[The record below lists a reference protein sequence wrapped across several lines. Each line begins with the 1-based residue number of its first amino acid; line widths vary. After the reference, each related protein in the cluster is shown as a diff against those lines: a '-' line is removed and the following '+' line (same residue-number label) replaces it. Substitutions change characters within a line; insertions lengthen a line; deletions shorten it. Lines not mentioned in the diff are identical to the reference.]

1 MLGRILTL
9 PLIVILMGICSIAMY
24 VPALHALAAEQ
35 FRIAQS
41 FFWSGTLFLT
51 LSAIL
56 ALATAPFVPSRLNRS
71 RLIALLFAYA
81 VLPVM
86 LAVPFWNLAPDTT
99 FLESYFEM
107 VSSLTT
113 TGASLFDDPTL
124 LAPSL
129 HLWRALVGWM
139 GGFFILVVA
148 ISVFQ
153 PLNLGGFEVLSG
165 ASGAGGE
172 SGPIQRVAD
181 PAERMARFSARLL
194 PIYGGLTATLWLA
207 LILSGDNA
215 LVGLC
220 HAMSTLASTGIS
232 PVGGI
237 DGGRAGR
244 AGEVLVFLFLI
255 FALSRRTFAG
265 AGQGGGFHA
274 TWQDPEFRL
283 GLTLILVVP
292 SLLFLRH
299 WVGAYE
305 VHDET
310 NVPSGLATL
319 WGAVFSVA
327 SFLTTT
333 GFVSNDWI
341 GARAWS
347 GLSTPGVILL
357 GLALV
362 GGGVAT
368 TAGGIK
374 LLRIYALWKH
384 GVRELEKLVEPHSVG
399 GRGAVARHLRRQG
412 AYIAWIVFMLFG
424 ISIALVMMALSA
436 LGVPTENAA
445 IFAIAALST
454 TGPVVEVAGELPL
467 SWNGLGDASR
477 MVLAAAMVLGR
488 VETLAIVALLNP
500 DFWRR

>member
-1 MLGRILTL
+1 
-9 PLIVILMGICSIAMY
+9 
-24 VPALHALAAEQ
+24 
-35 FRIAQS
+35 
-41 FFWSGTLFLT
+41 
-51 LSAIL
+51 
-56 ALATAPFVPSRLNRS
+56 
-71 RLIALLFAYA
+71 
-81 VLPVM
+81 
-86 LAVPFWNLAPDTT
+86 
-99 FLESYFEM
+99 
-107 VSSLTT
+107 
-113 TGASLFDDPTL
+113 
-124 LAPSL
+124 
-129 HLWRALVGWM
+129 
-139 GGFFILVVA
+139 
-148 ISVFQ
+148 
-153 PLNLGGFEVLSG
+153 
-165 ASGAGGE
+165 
-172 SGPIQRVAD
+172 
-181 PAERMARFSARLL
+181 
-194 PIYGGLTATLWLA
+194 
-207 LILSGDNA
+207 
-215 LVGLC
+215 
-220 HAMSTLASTGIS
+220 
-232 PVGGI
+232 
-237 DGGRAGR
+237 
-244 AGEVLVFLFLI
+244 
-255 FALSRRTFAG
+255 
-265 AGQGGGFHA
+265 
-274 TWQDPEFRL
+274 
-283 GLTLILVVP
+283 
-292 SLLFLRH
+292 
-299 WVGAYE
+299 
-305 VHDET
+305 
-310 NVPSGLATL
+310 
-319 WGAVFSVA
+319 VA